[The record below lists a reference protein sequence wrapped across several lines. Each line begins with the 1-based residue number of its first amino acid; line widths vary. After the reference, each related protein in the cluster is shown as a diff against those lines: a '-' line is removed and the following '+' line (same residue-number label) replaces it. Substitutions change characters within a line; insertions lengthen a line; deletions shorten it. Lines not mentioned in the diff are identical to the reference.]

1 MSSVLTPRER
11 AQLLT
16 LLGKV
21 LASANAVADEPAEP
35 LDGVRRRPG
44 RLG

>member
-1 MSSVLTPRER
+1 MFSVLTPRER

-21 LASANAVADEPAEP
+21 LASANELADEPVEP
-35 LDGVRRRPG
+35 LDGVRRRPD